1 MEHSSTDVVQTEDEI
16 LWAKFIEAR
25 DEKIRARLIEKYSPM
40 VSFVVARLNIP
51 TTTTLDQDDLVS
63 YGLIGL
69 INALD
74 RFEPSR
80 GVKFEAYA
88 TKRIRGAVIDQLRTL
103 NWMSRSTMARS
114 RALERTLADL
124 EQRLGRPATEDE
136 IAAECGVSIERYRQM
151 LIDANAAIL
160 SLDAPLM
167 SSRSDDDTS
176 TLGELLEDHSSADP
190 HDEAIQREMQ
200 AVLAAALEKLPARE
214 RLLLQLY
221 YMEELTMKEIS
232 MVIDVSESR
241 VCQLHTQAILRMRS
255 YLSHF
260 MEQPTTRASLP
271 KKSVRRAVMK
281 QSA

>member
-16 LWAKFIEAR
+16 LWATFIETR

-114 RALERTLADL
+114 RALERTLAEL
-124 EQRLGRPATEDE
+124 EQRLGRPANEDE

-190 HDEAIQREMQ
+190 HNEAIHHEMRS
-200 AVLAAALEKLPARE
+200 VLIAALDKLPPRE

-221 YMEELTMKEIS
+221 YIEELTMKEIS
-232 MVIDVSESR
+232 LVIDVSESR

-260 MEQPTTRASLP
+260 MEPPPNRASLP
-271 KKSVRRAVMK
+271 RKPVRRAVIK